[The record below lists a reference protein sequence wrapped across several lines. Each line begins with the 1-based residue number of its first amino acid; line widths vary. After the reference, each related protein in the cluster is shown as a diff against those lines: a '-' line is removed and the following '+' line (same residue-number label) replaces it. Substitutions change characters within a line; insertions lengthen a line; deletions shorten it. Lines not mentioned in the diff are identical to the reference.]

1 VRPHRPLKVRRAVA
15 DLPSMRP
22 GGSFCRRRQVA
33 LSTVLALGL
42 TLATTGQTASAAGD
56 GHTRADPVRVG
67 EGGSGPP
74 AYPFVLQRSAHTL
87 LTGTI
92 HWSDVPNSL
101 WADNAIDYVGKTHN
115 WMRDYAPDKDGDY
128 PFKPNKLETRK
139 LLARAVVRAFVP
151 DEPIDAKIHF
161 KDLADDAAFYDYA
174 NVAVKLGWM
183 REIDGG
189 FLPDEPVTMSTV
201 HHVLVYAL
209 GLNNAA
215 KGLRNI
221 HTHSGVGFDTTPN
234 FGTTVIGMR
243 LGMRYNHSDESLDVN
258 PHTRLSRSEVAWS
271 LYRATT
277 LASWSIDDMETY
289 ASIELPSIGPKKQDF
304 IQWGIDH
311 AGDPYV
317 WGGEWDEATSS
328 GYCCGTQPV
337 GGFDCSG
344 LTWWILKHQGGG
356 WDNTPPRPYA
366 GWDLPQRTS
375 ALMATVGNIGW
386 NRLEV
391 GDLMFYD
398 GNDDGTVDHVDTY
411 IGNGWSLDS
420 GSSNAGVT
428 ITFTGDDSWYHDHF
442 VHGRRIIK

>member
-1 VRPHRPLKVRRAVA
+1 
-15 DLPSMRP
+15 M
-22 GGSFCRRRQVA
+22 A
-33 LSTVLALGL
+33 LSLVLALCL
-42 TLATTGQTASAAGD
+42 SFATSGQLASAATNGD
-56 GHTRADPVRVG
+56 ANADAMRAG
-67 EGGSGPP
+67 EPGSGPP
-74 AYPFVLQRSAHTL
+74 AYPFLIRRSVPHAL
-87 LTGTI
+87 AATI
-92 HWSDVPNSL
+92 HWSDVPNSH
-101 WADNAIDYVGKTHN
+101 WAHKAIDHVGKDNN
-115 WMRDYAPDKDGDY
+115 WMRDYGPDEDGDY
-128 PFKPNKLETRK
+128 PFKPDKLETRK

-151 DEPIDAKIHF
+151 DEPIDTEIHF
-161 KDLADDAAFYDYA
+161 KDLPDDAMFYDYA

-183 REIDGG
+183 REIGG
-189 FLPDEPVTMSTV
+189 NFLPDNRVSMSTV

-209 GLNNAA
+209 GLKDAA
-215 KGLRNI
+215 KGLRKI
-221 HTHSGVGFDTTPN
+221 QTHNGVMFDTAPN

-243 LGMRYNHSDESLDVN
+243 LGLRYNHSDESLDVN
-258 PHTRLSRSEVAWS
+258 PHSKLPRSEVAWS

-277 LASWSIDDMETY
+277 LASWSIDDMEAY
-289 ASIELPSIGPKKQDF
+289 ADIELPAIGPKKQEF

-311 AGDPYV
+311 AGYPYV

-344 LTWWILKHQGGG
+344 LTWWVLKHQGGG
-356 WDNTPPRPYA
+356 WDNTPPRKYA

-386 NRLEV
+386 NHLEV

-398 GNDDGTVDHVDTY
+398 GDDDGTVDHVDTY

-428 ITFTGDDSWYHDHF
+428 ITFTGDGSWYDDHF